1 MVVTHS
7 NSTQEEWQTN
17 ILYRFQKIKCS
28 LKCII
33 TSNVQIVAPHKQ
45 KMQYKTTDLFLKRL

>member
-28 LKCII
+28 LKC
-33 TSNVQIVAPHKQ
+33 SNCG
-45 KMQYKTTDLFLKRL
+45 TT